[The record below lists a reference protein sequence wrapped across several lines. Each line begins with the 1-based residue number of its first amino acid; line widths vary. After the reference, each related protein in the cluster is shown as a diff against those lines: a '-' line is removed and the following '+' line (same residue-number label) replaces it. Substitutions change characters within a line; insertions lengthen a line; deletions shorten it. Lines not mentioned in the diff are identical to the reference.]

1 LFHNEK
7 LINTIEDY
15 RRGGVFYSITDII
28 GSALYA
34 VGLTISKTKT
44 KTKTKTKQVKN
55 CKIVT
60 DAVK

>member
-1 LFHNEK
+1 MFHNEK
-7 LINTIEDY
+7 LIDTIEDY

-44 KTKTKTKQVKN
+44 KTKTKQVKN

>member
-1 LFHNEK
+1 MFHNEK

-44 KTKTKTKQVKN
+44 KQVKN

>member
-44 KTKTKTKQVKN
+44 KTKTKQVKN

>member
-1 LFHNEK
+1 MFHNEK

-28 GSALYA
+28 GSALSA

-44 KTKTKTKQVKN
+44 K
-55 CKIVT
+55 
-60 DAVK
+60 